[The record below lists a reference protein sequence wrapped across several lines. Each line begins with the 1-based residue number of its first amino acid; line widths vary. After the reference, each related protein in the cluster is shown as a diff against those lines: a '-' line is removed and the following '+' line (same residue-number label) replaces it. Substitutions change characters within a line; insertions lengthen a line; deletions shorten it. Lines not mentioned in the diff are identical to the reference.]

1 MDAAS
6 RTGDAP
12 PQARAPA
19 PAVTLDDIR
28 EGARRRLRAGALAL
42 PVGVALVVA
51 GVWVSMSSAPD
62 GAGWWRLAAVGAV
75 AEAALVAPRVLR
87 RWRLWRAIRRDM
99 RTGDPVVPV
108 RVAVYASG
116 PLAALPAVVAIW
128 HAGDPHGAPHR
139 IDAVDG
145 SAVPLVDGGRMWA
158 TVGGGPHRFATYRL
172 EDGSPVVAAGR
183 TNALQRWQVRGHVR
197 DLRRRGLLDR
207 RTDAP
212 YPQPAVAGGVGTE
225 VRQVLGPM
233 AALAAAVALVGL
245 LAVLP
250 PPARGLFRGLG

>member
-12 PQARAPA
+12 PHARDPT

-28 EGARRRLRAGALAL
+28 DGARRRLRAGLLAL
-42 PVGVALVVA
+42 PVGVAFVVV
-51 GVWVSMSSAPD
+51 GVSISMSSAPD
-62 GAGWWRLAAVGAV
+62 VARWRLAVVGAV
-75 AEAALVAPRVLR
+75 AEAALVAPRTLR
-87 RWRLWRAIRRDM
+87 RWRLWRAVRRDV
-99 RTGDPVVPV
+99 RTDDPVVPV

-128 HAGDPHGAPHR
+128 HADDPHGAPHR
-139 IDAVDG
+139 IDAADG
-145 SAVPLVDGGRMWA
+145 SASPLVDGGRMWA

-212 YPQPAVAGGVGTE
+212 YPRPVVAGRVGTE

-245 LAVLP
+245 IVVLQP
-250 PPARGLFRGLG
+250 PQRGLFRGLG

>member
-1 MDAAS
+1 MEAAS

-12 PQARAPA
+12 PHARAPT

-28 EGARRRLRAGALAL
+28 AGARRRLRAGLLAL
-42 PVGVALVVA
+42 PLGVALVVV
-51 GVWVSMSSAPD
+51 GVWVLMASAPD
-62 GAGWWRLAAVGAV
+62 GARWRVAAVGAV
-75 AEAALVAPRVLR
+75 GQAALIAPRALR
-87 RWRLWRAIRRDM
+87 RWRLWRAVRRDV

-108 RVAVYASG
+108 RIAVYASG

-128 HAGDPHGAPHR
+128 PADDPHGAPHR
-139 IDAVDG
+139 IDAADRSG
-145 SAVPLVDGGRMWA
+145 RPLVDGGRMWA
-158 TVGGGPHRFATYRL
+158 TVSGGPHRFATYRL

-183 TNALQRWQVRGHVR
+183 TNVLQRWQVRGHVR

-212 YPQPAVAGGVGTE
+212 YPQPDVAGRLGSE
-225 VRQVLGPM
+225 VRQALGPM

-245 LAVLP
+245 LAVLQQP
-250 PPARGLFRGLG
+250 PRGLFGGLG